1 MKEIKEN
8 IISAK
13 AVNLLIVVSAL
24 GFFVDIYDIMTLGAV
39 GEVSL
44 KSIGIIDKAEMEKN
58 ITFLLNLQML
68 GMLIGG
74 FIWGIIGD
82 KYGRLSVL
90 FGSITIYTIFTFLN
104 AFVHDTTQYSICRFF
119 GGIGLDGELGAG
131 ITLVSE
137 QMKKEKRGMG
147 PAIIAGFGVL
157 GAIAAVFV
165 SKWFDWRTVYIFGA
179 VLGFLLLLFR
189 FGVVESGMYTKAKGI
204 NVVRGSFGIILR
216 NKKNIKKFI
225 CILLVGIPGW
235 YANGVLIQLTPY
247 IADSFGMFPIPSKG
261 IVIIYFFISLAVGDI
276 LGGFISQW
284 LNSRKKSIY
293 LFLYFNLLMLIL
305 YFTVAKTS
313 VQLYYIIFAGLGLSV
328 GFAIQ
333 LFTLAAENFG
343 TNIRTLVTSSSMNLV
358 RAWVI
363 PCTLV
368 YSWLNNDLGI
378 IKWQSAAI
386 VGFTATIIALFAMT
400 QLDETIN
407 NDLEF
412 VNE

>member
-1 MKEIKEN
+1 MN
-8 IISAK
+8 GH
-13 AVNLLIVVSAL
+13 IVETSL
-24 GFFVDIYDIMTLGAV
+24 SDDPSNKDNDI
-39 GEVSL
+39 
-44 KSIGIIDKAEMEKN
+44 
-58 ITFLLNLQML
+58 
-68 GMLIGG
+68 
-74 FIWGIIGD
+74 FI
-82 KYGRLSVL
+82 
-90 FGSITIYTIFTFLN
+90 
-104 AFVHDTTQYSICRFF
+104 
-119 GGIGLDGELGAG
+119 
-131 ITLVSE
+131 
-137 QMKKEKRGMG
+137 
-147 PAIIAGFGVL
+147 
-157 GAIAAVFV
+157 
-165 SKWFDWRTVYIFGA
+165 
-179 VLGFLLLLFR
+179 
-189 FGVVESGMYTKAKGI
+189 
-204 NVVRGSFGIILR
+204 
-216 NKKNIKKFI
+216 
-225 CILLVGIPGW
+225 
-235 YANGVLIQLTPY
+235 
-247 IADSFGMFPIPSKG
+247 
-261 IVIIYFFISLAVGDI
+261 
-276 LGGFISQW
+276 
-284 LNSRKKSIY
+284 
-293 LFLYFNLLMLIL
+293 FNLLMLIL